1 MKTYSTKI
9 LTAIMIFSLGITML
23 TGSFAQ
29 QVQYGVRI
37 GVNDT
42 HNKKDLDLS
51 VYEIYLHTV
60 PPIYSI
66 VDNIY
71 DPLNISFETALGVI
85 RDKTNSTLLFSMGP
99 TLKLFNYKNIVSFS
113 TGLKPSLMTNHVFK
127 NFDLG
132 GTFNFKSNVAL
143 IISPNKKINLGYR
156 FEHISNA
163 GLYEKNP
170 GVNFH
175 YVEVVYVL

>member
-9 LTAIMIFSLGITML
+9 LTAIIIFSLNTTML
-23 TGSFAQ
+23 TDSFAQ

-42 HNKKDLDLS
+42 HKKDLDLS

-66 VDNIY
+66 ADNIY

-113 TGLKPSLMTNHVFK
+113 TGLKPSLMTNHVFE

-163 GLYEKNP
+163 GLYENNP